1 MKKKKKFKI
10 RWIVI
15 PVILIVIIVLVVAGL
30 AGASQGMM
38 ATETVTNRDI
48 VTYHSFTGVIK
59 PVDEEELMPAA
70 ADMKILSIEVEEGD
84 MVKAGDVIMYLD
96 RKSIEDQIAEL
107 ETSMSVNAAN
117 SALTVQQARTNYT
130 NYKKDLEEG
139 LNSQII
145 TAEQTMKNAEIA
157 MNSAVRKYEDTVSMN
172 SAGINQALLSA
183 KSNVDSAYI
192 NVRNAQEA
200 LYLADYNKRH
210 SNTKL
215 TQTEYENAERS
226 LEKAWINYNDA
237 VAASKAAAITEETN
251 LENLYDQMVS
261 AQSAYLSSVDSYNA
275 TVRATE
281 EQLEN
286 YRLQYQVALA
296 GSDTSVNDLKLAK
309 LYEKLDD
316 CTIRASIDGEV
327 TSIPVEEGSLTVAS
341 KSVATVTNFSK
352 LKIDIK
358 INEYD
363 IKGASVGEDVTVI
376 LNAVGTE
383 YDGKITKISR
393 NAKSENGVS
402 YFESEVEFAGDEDV
416 RSGMSVEVHLI
427 TNELHDVPT
436 LPTDLIQLRDDG
448 TAYVTVYTED
458 HKTTEERDIECGAT
472 DGTYTEI
479 TSGLKT
485 GDEIVYMPILTGGDM
500 EVMY

>member
-15 PVILIVIIVLVVAGL
+15 PAVLIIVVVLIGIIA
-30 AGASQGMM
+30 AGASKQMLS
-38 ATETVTNRDI
+38 TEVVTNRDLM
-48 VTYHSFTGVIK
+48 TYHSFTGVVK
-59 PVDEEELMPAA
+59 PVDEEEIMPTA
-70 ADMKILSIEVEEGD
+70 ADMKILSIEVKEGD
-84 MVKAGDVIMYLD
+84 MVKPGDVIMYLD
-96 RKSIEDQIAEL
+96 RKSIENQIEEL

-117 SALTVQQARTNYT
+117 TALSVEQARVNYI

-139 LNSQII
+139 LNPQII
-145 TAEQTMKNAEIA
+145 SAEQTMNTAEIN

-172 SAGINQALLSA
+172 SAGINQTLLKA
-183 KSNVDSAYI
+183 KTSVDSAYLS
-192 NVRNAQEA
+192 VRNAQEN
-200 LYLADYNKRH
+200 LNLADYNKRH
-210 SNTKL
+210 NNNTA
-215 TQTEYENAERS
+215 TQTEYEKAEHN
-226 LEKAWINYNDA
+226 LEEAWINYNDA

-251 LENLYDQMVS
+251 LANLYDQMVS
-261 AQSAYLSSVDSYNA
+261 AQSSYLSAVDSYNA

-296 GSDTSVNDLKLAK
+296 GSDTSVNELKLAQ

-316 CTIRASIDGEV
+316 CTLRASISGEV
-327 TSIPVEEGSLTVAS
+327 TSLPVEEGEMTAAS
-341 KSVATVTNFSK
+341 KSVATITNFSK

-363 IKGASVGEDVTVI
+363 INGASVGEDVTVI

-383 YDGKITKISR
+383 YDGKITRISR

-402 YFESEVEFAGDEDV
+402 YFDSEVEFTGDEDV
-416 RSGMSVEVHLI
+416 RSGMSVEVHLVI
-427 TNELHDVPT
+427 DDLHDVPT
-436 LPTDLIQLRDDG
+436 LPNDVIKIRDDG
-448 TAYVTVYTED
+448 TAYVLVYTED
-458 HKTTEERDIECGAT
+458 HKTTEERDIECGIT

-485 GDEIVYMPILTGGDM
+485 GDEIVYIPMLTADVEMGM
-500 EVMY
+500 